1 MAASILA
8 SEEHVEHQTVYCNYP
23 STKILQEVQV
33 STGLNKN
40 RNYECVDSDIS
51 GSLPD
56 GWKKIIKQ
64 RGSGK
69 TAGKYDVLFISP
81 QGTKFRSKCSLIKYL
96 SKNNEIDPKVE
107 HFDFSCHEQL
117 RPCERDTGTIKEI
130 KMSCKRHKAL
140 STSFRRQRLGSH
152 HSVESINVSNEINN
166 MTEDLLACREEN
178 QMEIK
183 VLQRRRLT
191 SQRTR
196 AEKCKEDGKINLRR
210 KSSSFKREALTK
222 LKPSVQERVI
232 KKNRTGKRC
241 KVKTTNDSLLGPAI
255 VTRQRCKNKS
265 TDAVDQ
271 SESINTSMVKAEHLT
286 VLCHLESLSDP
297 KIDEETNDSNHDDH
311 ITLTQNTVPRS
322 QVEKRKTSPY
332 FSSKILKEAPEPP
345 RRKAFSKWTPP
356 RSPFNLVQE
365 TLFHDPWKLLLATIF
380 LNKTS
385 GKMAIPALWNFLE
398 KYPTPQAAR
407 IADWKP
413 MSEFLQPLGLH
424 ELRAKAIVRFS
435 GEYLTKKWRYPIEL
449 HGIGKYGNDSYR
461 IFCVNEWK
469 EVHPEDH
476 KLNKYHAW
484 LWENHEQLG
493 LK

>member
-311 ITLTQNTVPRS
+311 ITLTQT
-322 QVEKRKTSPY
+322 
-332 FSSKILKEAPEPP
+332 PEPP

-469 EVHPEDH
+469 EVIWFIIDF
-476 KLNKYHAW
+476 
-484 LWENHEQLG
+484 
-493 LK
+493 